1 MTAALRHFVVVRPTK
16 AVFAPATL
24 LRTVVGSDVLRPA
37 STCAAPHV
45 PRRAQ
50 RPRAPRPAPRRAQ
63 RPRSSVAELLLAL
76 YAAFA
81 TCCVVSDTT
90 PWRAQQAVRPRGR
103 PLMRARRGT
112 PRPTPP
118 PGPGAF
124 VLLFSA
130 SSLKHRS
137 CPVAARPAC
146 APSPSRPAAR
156 ANAARAP
163 AQYPP
168 RAAKTRTR
176 LHNSPSHRLTAAA
189 PPLMRQWPWAR
200 SASATG

>member
-24 LRTVVGSDVLRPA
+24 LRTVVGSDVPRPT

-90 PWRAQQAVRPRGR
+90 PLLALVHSVRYGR
-103 PLMRARRGT
+103 TTPFALAPDACVACLLRRGT
-112 PRPTPP
+112 GSSACLCTRSRW
-118 PGPGAF
+118 GIAAQSACRCALAF
-124 VLLFSA
+124 FCVQRVDSA
-130 SSLKHRS
+130 HR
-137 CPVAARPAC
+137 CT
-146 APSPSRPAAR
+146 AR
-156 ANAARAP
+156 AA
-163 AQYPP
+163 
-168 RAAKTRTR
+168 
-176 LHNSPSHRLTAAA
+176 
-189 PPLMRQWPWAR
+189 
-200 SASATG
+200 